1 MVNMKKERIQREIYT
16 SVIYSD
22 DHWELLKSKRKR
34 AIELLEMFSN
44 ESVKPYIYGSIARG
58 NVHLDSDIDIIFLQQ
73 ISTFKI
79 ELILHN
85 NGYDQLFREIIMA
98 TPKDSIKLYIY
109 LNELETITIP
119 ITKLDKNSI
128 EFYDFGGKIKC
139 QGLKSS
145 IRVPGIDKRL
155 ILIKPNKVG
164 HTEYSIIGR
173 EHLASKEVNVS
184 LKTINERKKVL
195 LKREKKGKTGVFL
208 KKEIGLNQTTEE
220 VLKLLANSNKII
232 RKKLYA

>member
-1 MVNMKKERIQREIYT
+1 MPKEKIQREIQN
-16 SVIYSD
+16 SVIYSEA
-22 DHWELLKSKRKR
+22 HWKLLESKRHR
-34 AIELLEMFSN
+34 ALKLLEMFSN
-44 ESVKPYIYGSIARG
+44 EANTPYVYGSIARG
-58 NVHLDSDIDIIFLQQ
+58 DVHQDSDIDIIFLHQ
-73 ISTFKI
+73 ISTYKI

-85 NGYDQLFREIIMA
+85 NGYAHLFRELIMA

-119 ITKLDKNSI
+119 ITKLDQNSI
-128 EFYDFGGKIKC
+128 EFYAFGGKINHKK
-139 QGLKSS
+139 LKKA

-155 ILIKPNKVG
+155 VLIKPSTTG

-173 EHLASKEVNVS
+173 EHIAAKEVNVS

-208 KKEIGLNQTTEE
+208 KKEIGINQTTEE
-220 VLKLLANSNKII
+220 VLKSLANTNPII
-232 RKKLYA
+232 RNKLYMR